1 MNLTFDDG
9 YQFGLGAF
17 ETIALVN
24 GKPIWLDAHETRL
37 RHTLD
42 WLGITLPDDW
52 KSQLQAYLEQNG
64 TGMGVVKI
72 LVSANN
78 LSFTSRPNPYDTL
91 PSRPGFVLALADIRR
106 NESSPFVYH
115 KTFNY
120 GDSILAKRQAAKD
133 GIDEPIFCNSR
144 GMLAEGAV
152 SNLFFIK
159 KGQLYTPPV
168 EAGLLPGI
176 VRAYLCHRYD
186 VIEKAITPDEIN
198 SFDECFI
205 TNSLMG
211 IMPVRQFGSHAF
223 PVTAQT
229 MTETLSQ
236 NYLKDR
242 FESFLGLD
250 KPQK

>member
-1 MNLTFDDG
+1 MTLTFDDG

-24 GKPIWLDAHETRL
+24 GQLIWLEAHEARL
-37 RHTLD
+37 RRTLD
-42 WLGITLPDDW
+42 WLGITLPDTW
-52 KSQLQAYLEQNG
+52 HQQLQTYLKQNRAS
-64 TGMGVVKI
+64 MGVVKI

-78 LSFTSRPNPYDTL
+78 LSFTSRPNPYENL
-91 PSRPGFVLALADIRR
+91 PSRPGFVLALSDIRR

-120 GDSILAKRQAAKD
+120 GDSILAKRQATKN

-144 GMLAEGAV
+144 GELTEGAV

-159 KGQLYTPPV
+159 NDRLYTPPV

-186 VIEKAITPDEIN
+186 VIEKNIMPDEIRN
-198 SFDECFI
+198 FDECFI

-211 IMPVRQFGSHAF
+211 IMPVRQFGAHEFTISEKT
-223 PVTAQT
+223 VT
-229 MTETLSQ
+229 EGIYQ

-242 FESFLGLD
+242 FQTFPELD
-250 KPQK
+250 

>member
-17 ETIALVN
+17 GTIALVN
-24 GKPIWLDAHETRL
+24 NQPIWLEAHEARL
-37 RHTLD
+37 RRTLD

-52 KSQLQAYLEQNG
+52 QQQLQIYLNKNG
-64 TGMGVVKI
+64 DGMGVVKI
-72 LVSANN
+72 MVSANN
-78 LSFTSRPNPYDTL
+78 LSFTVRANPYENL
-91 PSRPGFVLALADIRR
+91 PSRPGFVLAMSDIRR

-120 GDSILAKRQAAKD
+120 GESILAKRQAAKA

-144 GMLAEGAV
+144 GELTEGSV

-159 KGQLYTPPV
+159 NDRLYTPPI

-176 VRAYLCHRYD
+176 VRAYLCQRYE
-186 VIEKAITPDEIN
+186 VVEKTIIPHEIG

-211 IMPVRQFGSHAF
+211 IMPVRQFGTHEF
-223 PVTAQT
+223 PASAQT
-229 MTETLSQ
+229 MTGTLYQ
-236 NYLKDR
+236 NYLQDR
-242 FESFLGLD
+242 LRPF
-250 KPQK
+250 PNYN

>member
-24 GKPIWLDAHETRL
+24 GRPIWLEAHETRL

-78 LSFTSRPNPYDTL
+78 LSFTSRPNPYESLTT
-91 PSRPGFVLALADIRR
+91 RPGFIVDLTHIRR

-144 GMLAEGAV
+144 GELTEGAV

-159 KGQLYTPPV
+159 KEQLYTPPV

-176 VRAYLCHRYD
+176 IRAYLCQRYD
-186 VIEKAITPDEIN
+186 VVEKTIMPDEIN

-229 MTETLSQ
+229 MTETLFQ

-242 FESFLGLD
+242 LKPFPGLN
-250 KPQK
+250 KVPK

>member
-24 GKPIWLDAHETRL
+24 GKPIWLEAHEARL
-37 RHTLD
+37 RRTLD
-42 WLGITLPDDW
+42 WLGIALPDDW

-72 LVSANN
+72 LASANN

-91 PSRPGFVLALADIRR
+91 PSRLGFVLALTDIRR

-120 GDSILAKRQAAKD
+120 GDSILAKRQATTN

-144 GMLAEGAV
+144 DELAEGAV

-176 VRAYLCHRYD
+176 IRAYLCHRYD
-186 VIEKAITPDEIN
+186 VIEKTITPDEIN

-211 IMPVRQFGSHAF
+211 IMPVRQFGSHQF
-223 PVTAQT
+223 SVSAQT
-229 MTETLSQ
+229 MTETLFQ
-236 NYLKDR
+236 NYLEDR
-242 FESFLGLD
+242 LKPFPGLN
-250 KPQK
+250 KPPK

>member
-24 GKPIWLDAHETRL
+24 NQPIWLDAHEARL
-37 RHTLD
+37 RRTLD

-52 KSQLQAYLEQNG
+52 KCQLQAYLEQNR

-78 LSFTSRPNPYDTL
+78 LRFTSRPNPYESLTT
-91 PSRPGFVLALADIRR
+91 RPGFVVDLAHIHR

-144 GMLAEGAV
+144 GELVEGAV

-159 KGQLYTPPV
+159 NAQLYTPPV

-176 VRAYLCHRYD
+176 IRAYLCQRYD
-186 VIEKAITPDEIN
+186 VIEKNITPDEITT
-198 SFDECFI
+198 FDECFI

-211 IMPVRQFGSHAF
+211 VMPVRQFGSHKF
-223 PVTAQT
+223 SVSTNT
-229 MTETLSQ
+229 KTDSLFQ
-236 NYLKDR
+236 NYLEDR
-242 FESFLGLD
+242 L
-250 KPQK
+250 KPFSNFN